1 MDRFESMALFVEI
14 AERGSL
20 AAVARARNV
29 APSTVTLALQRL
41 EERLGARLFAR
52 STRRLSLTSEGER
65 FREDCVRILAELEE
79 SECAVAGQR
88 RGIRG
93 LLRVTSTND
102 FGRTHVA
109 PLVHD
114 FLREHPG
121 VRVELLLSDAVLDL
135 IDERIDLALR
145 FGPLVDSRL
154 LARRLFSSRRVVCAA
169 PTYWKRHATPRHPSE
184 LSHHNCLVL
193 ARRGAPQASWPFR
206 DPSAGGTFHI
216 HVSGDRM
223 ANDGGVLRAWA
234 LEGAGVIW
242 KSAWDVE
249 HDIRAGKLVSVLDA
263 FALLS
268 TELHA
273 VHTGGRN
280 PSRRLAVFLEFLEK
294 HLAPPDISPARTRM
308 PRPRRAG

>member
-41 EERLGARLFAR
+41 EDRLGARLFAR

-65 FREDCVRILAELEE
+65 FREDCVRILAELAE

-88 RGIRG
+88 RGIHG
-93 LLRVTSTND
+93 LLRVTCTND
-102 FGRTHVA
+102 FGRTHLA
-109 PLVHD
+109 PIVHD

-154 LARRLFSSRRVVCAA
+154 QARRLFSSRRAVCAA
-169 PTYWKRHATPRHPSE
+169 PTYWKRHACPHHPSE
-184 LSHHNCLVL
+184 LARHNCLVL

-206 DPSAGGTFHI
+206 DPGTDATFQV
-216 HVSGDRM
+216 HVSGDRT

-234 LEGAGVIW
+234 LDGAGVIW

-249 HDIRAGKLVSVLDA
+249 HDIREGKLVPVLDA
-263 FALLS
+263 FALPS

-280 PSRRLAVFLEFLEK
+280 PSRRLTVFLDFLEA
-294 HLAPPDISPARTRM
+294 HLTPPDVNTVRVR
-308 PRPRRAG
+308 PRPRRVG